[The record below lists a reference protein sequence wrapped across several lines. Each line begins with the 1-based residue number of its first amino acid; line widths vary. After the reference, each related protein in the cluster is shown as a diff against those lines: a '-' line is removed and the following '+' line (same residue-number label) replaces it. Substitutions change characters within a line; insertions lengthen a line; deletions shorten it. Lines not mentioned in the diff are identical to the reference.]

1 MRLGVKMAQKQ
12 IIEIAE
18 FPHDDRL
25 WRIDYL
31 GAIKSKLQNNNNLQ
45 VEVILR
51 PVSDSTKSDFS
62 QFKQNGRENSEWQ
75 QRYQCYVNI
84 GVLPI
89 LTIGSLWKNGFR
101 LPENAISKTM
111 LIENLLIDIHQ
122 HQFIDSNAKFQYEQ
136 GKECKLILQSS
147 FAIDARQPISCL
159 VIPRRDYKR
168 GIIFPIME
176 IIRFYYACSTNLA
189 HLTFSNPDEISKIS
203 YAIDET
209 TKEVLFHYFPQK
221 YTDREVFLLARI
233 LSDDI
238 AFQGFEKIKNS
249 IIKLNLNKKSTSL
262 LETNFPFN
270 GQTNLTVRGI
280 KIIDRFLVTKID
292 LCSAPLPEAAGNRP
306 NDGRKAD
313 KDTDIADEAKKVYQR
328 EMPKKQNGH
337 LSIQS
342 QEESAAYVPPLHF
355 ELDVAQFAGLANKKL
370 RKEDKPFCRYTSPN
384 RVIKQAIEATAL
396 GVDVGTSAQSEIA
409 PASIHML
416 PESSKQYRESLPAT
430 FDNTIAV
437 IGYLNQ
443 KYPEIQAIVY
453 EPHNSRCQF
462 VPLLKPMTQKQWSY
476 LDSERKHKRHVL
488 IGKIEFKEQVFWL
501 MEIEARNGEHFT
513 TAFIQLNTNNY
524 EDTLAK
530 LLYAMAQNKGVWDK
544 IPPNLNWQI
553 ATLKHTHKD
562 IASFAQKIYSKIFK

>member
-1 MRLGVKMAQKQ
+1 MAQQQ

-84 GVLPI
+84 GALPI

-101 LPENAISKTM
+101 LPENAISQTTTF
-111 LIENLLIDIHQ
+111 ENLMIDINQ
-122 HQFIDSNAKFQYEQ
+122 SQLIDSNERIEYQKD
-136 GKECKLILQSS
+136 KTCKLLLQKF
-147 FAIDARQPISCL
+147 FATNSTSPISCL
-159 VIPRRDYKR
+159 IIPHSDYKH
-168 GIIFPIME
+168 GIIIPIME
-176 IIRFYYACSTNLA
+176 IIRFYYTCSTRLA
-189 HLTFSNPDEISKIS
+189 HLAFSNPDEISKIS
-203 YAIDET
+203 YSVEEIT
-209 TKEVLFHYFPQK
+209 QKVLIHLPQK
-221 YTDREVFLLARI
+221 YTDNEAFVLARI
-233 LSDDI
+233 LSNDI
-238 AFQGFEKIKNS
+238 AFQGFQKIKNS
-249 IIKLNLNKKSTSL
+249 IIKPSLNRKSTSL

-270 GQTNLTVRGI
+270 GLTNLTVHGI
-280 KIIDRFLVTKID
+280 KIIDRFLVTEICY
-292 LCSAPLPEAAGNRP
+292 CSAPFP
-306 NDGRKAD
+306 NVIVMRNNDSRKANAE
-313 KDTDIADEAKKVYQR
+313 TDIADDEKQPYTR
-328 EMPKKQNGH
+328 EKPVVQQDD
-337 LSIQS
+337 LSIQN
-342 QEESAAYVPPLHF
+342 QYESAAYVPPVNFALDTTHF
-355 ELDVAQFAGLANKKL
+355 SDLVGKKVE
-370 RKEDKPFCRYTSPN
+370 KQEKAFNQYKSQH
-384 RVIKQAIEATAL
+384 RVLEHAIAATGL

-416 PESSKQYRESLPAT
+416 HESTRQHRESLPAT

-437 IGYLNQ
+437 IEYLNQ

-453 EPHNSRCQF
+453 EPQNSRCQF

-476 LDSERKHKRHVL
+476 LDSEKKHKRHVL

-530 LLYAMAQNKGVWDK
+530 LLYTMAQNKGVWDK

-562 IASFAQKIYSKIFK
+562 IASFAQKIYSKIFE